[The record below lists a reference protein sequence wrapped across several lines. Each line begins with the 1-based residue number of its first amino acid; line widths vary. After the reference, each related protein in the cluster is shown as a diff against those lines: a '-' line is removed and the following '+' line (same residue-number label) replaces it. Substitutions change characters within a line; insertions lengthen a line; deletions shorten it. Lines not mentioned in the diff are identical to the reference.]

1 MRQIY
6 LRGNCSIAGSRI
18 NKPRRLD
25 MPLNKV
31 VLITGASSG
40 IGAGIA
46 RELGAA
52 GAKLMLGARR
62 TDRLNALAEEIRATG
77 GEAMICRLDVTDRAN
92 VVTFVEAARQ
102 AWGRIDVIVN
112 NAGVMPLSL
121 MASLKVDEWDRMV
134 DVNIK
139 GVLYGIAAVLPEMT
153 ARGRGHVINIA
164 SIGAL
169 SVSPTAAVYCATKY
183 AVRAFSDGLRQEQ
196 DNIRVTCI
204 HPGVVESE
212 LADTITDPV
221 AAEAMKAYRAIALQP
236 DAIGR
241 AVRFAIEQPDDVD
254 VNEIVIRPTGSR

>member
-1 MRQIY
+1 M
-6 LRGNCSIAGSRI
+6 S
-18 NKPRRLD
+18 D
-25 MPLNKV
+25 KV

-46 RELGAA
+46 RALGGA
-52 GAKLMLGARR
+52 GFKLMLGARR
-62 TDRLNALAEEIRATG
+62 EDRLNALAEEIRAGG
-77 GEAMICRLDVTDRAN
+77 GEVETRRLDVTDRAD
-92 VVTFVEAARQ
+92 VAAFADAARQ
-102 AWGRIDVIVN
+102 AFGRVDVIVN

-121 MASLKVDEWDRMV
+121 MASMKVDEWERMV

-153 ARGRGHVINIA
+153 QRGSGHVINIA

-169 SVSPTAAVYCATKY
+169 SVVPTAAVYCATKF
-183 AVRAFSDGLRQEQ
+183 AVRAISDGLRQER
-196 DNIRVTCI
+196 DDIRVTCI

-212 LADTITDPV
+212 LAGTITDP
-221 AAEAMKAYRAIALQP
+221 AAADAMKTYRAIALQP

-254 VNEIVIRPTGSR
+254 VNEIVVRPTRAAH